1 MAALRRWSPA
11 VTAGGA
17 RNCTRHPSHGRN
29 RGWRS
34 CLARLSAR
42 PTERNIAVTHRISP
56 RYRRRA
62 SSREGPQRGAASA
75 SPDSSKGRTME
86 ITSGDTAWMLTSS
99 ALVLLMTPG
108 LALFYGGMVR
118 AKNMLAMLMMN
129 IVAMG
134 VITILW
140 IVVGAS
146 LAFSGNEAGGLIGNL
161 KLTGL
166 KDIGLGNE
174 VFSAYPIPDTVY
186 LMFQLMF
193 AIITP
198 ALIAGAVAERMKFSA
213 WVVFIVI
220 WSLVV
225 YSPMAHWVWGG
236 GFIATDVKAVDF
248 AGGLVVHINAGAAAL
263 ALVLVLG
270 PRAGWGRQII
280 RPHSLPLTILGA
292 GLLWFGWFGFN
303 SGSALG
309 SNGLAGQAFMTTHVA
324 AAVAATAWMLAEAT
338 MHGKP
343 TTLGFASGAVAGLV
357 AITPAAGF
365 VNLMGAVIIGLAAG
379 IICFLAL
386 RLKTMFKFDDS
397 LDVIAV
403 HLVGGILGA
412 LLLGILADAGVN
424 ELATGGME
432 QFGRQA
438 ISVVIAFTYSFGVT
452 FIIAK
457 VLDMTIGIRVT
468 ETAEREGLDLSLHE
482 EQAYVMAD

>member
-1 MAALRRWSPA
+1 
-11 VTAGGA
+11 
-17 RNCTRHPSHGRN
+17 
-29 RGWRS
+29 
-34 CLARLSAR
+34 
-42 PTERNIAVTHRISP
+42 
-56 RYRRRA
+56 
-62 SSREGPQRGAASA
+62 
-75 SPDSSKGRTME
+75 ME
-86 ITSGDTAWMLTSS
+86 ITSGDTAWLLTSS

-108 LALFYGGMVR
+108 LAFFYGGMVR
-118 AKNMLAMLMMN
+118 SKNMLAMLMMN

-134 VITILW
+134 VITIVW
-140 IVVGAS
+140 IAVGAS
-146 LAFSGNEAGGLIGNL
+146 LAFSGTGKFVGDLNLAGLM
-161 KLTGL
+161 
-166 KDIGLGNE
+166 DVGLGNE
-174 VFSAYPIPDTVY
+174 IFTTYPIPDTVF

-193 AIITP
+193 AIIAP
-198 ALIAGAVAERMKFSA
+198 ALIAGAVAERMKFTA

-220 WSLVV
+220 WSIVV

-236 GFIATDVKAVDF
+236 GFIATQVKAVDF

-270 PRAGWGRQII
+270 PRTGWGKQVI

-292 GLLWFGWFGFN
+292 GMLWFGWFGFN

-324 AAVAATAWMLAEAT
+324 AAVAATAWILAEAVT
-338 MHGKP
+338 HGKP

-365 VNLMGAVIIGLAAG
+365 VNLMGAVIIGLSAG
-379 IICFLAL
+379 IICFYAL

-403 HLVGGILGA
+403 HLVGGIIGA
-412 LLLGILADAGVN
+412 LLLGILADADIN
-424 ELATGGME
+424 SLATGGMD

-438 ISVVIAFTYSFGVT
+438 ISVVIAFTYSFVVT

-457 VLDMTIGIRVT
+457 VLDMVMGIRAT
-468 ETAEREGLDLSLHE
+468 EAQEREGLDLSLHE
-482 EQAYVMAD
+482 EQAYAMAD

>member
-1 MAALRRWSPA
+1 
-11 VTAGGA
+11 
-17 RNCTRHPSHGRN
+17 
-29 RGWRS
+29 
-34 CLARLSAR
+34 
-42 PTERNIAVTHRISP
+42 
-56 RYRRRA
+56 
-62 SSREGPQRGAASA
+62 
-75 SPDSSKGRTME
+75 ME

-146 LAFSGNEAGGLIGNL
+146 LAFSGNELGGFLGNL
-161 KLTGL
+161 KLAGL

-174 VFSAYPIPDTVY
+174 VFSSYPIPDTVF

-213 WVVFIVI
+213 WVAFIAI

-270 PRAGWGRQII
+270 PRTGWGRQII

-324 AAVAATAWMLAEAT
+324 AAVAATAWMLAEAMT
-338 MHGKP
+338 HGKP

-365 VNLMGAVIIGLAAG
+365 VNLLGAVIIGLAAG
-379 IICFLAL
+379 LICFFAL
-386 RLKTMFKFDDS
+386 RLKTKFKFDDS

-403 HLVGGILGA
+403 HLVGGIIGA

-457 VLDMTIGIRVT
+457 VLDMVMGIRVT

>member
-1 MAALRRWSPA
+1 
-11 VTAGGA
+11 
-17 RNCTRHPSHGRN
+17 
-29 RGWRS
+29 
-34 CLARLSAR
+34 
-42 PTERNIAVTHRISP
+42 
-56 RYRRRA
+56 
-62 SSREGPQRGAASA
+62 
-75 SPDSSKGRTME
+75 ME

-99 ALVLLMTPG
+99 ALVMLMTPG

-118 AKNMLAMLMMN
+118 SKNMLAMLMMN

-134 VITILW
+134 VITIVW

-161 KLTGL
+161 KLAGL

-213 WVVFIVI
+213 WVAFIVI

-236 GFIATDVKAVDF
+236 GFIATDIKAVDF

-270 PRAGWGRQII
+270 PRSGWGRQII

-324 AAVAATAWMLAEAT
+324 AAVAATAWMLAET
-338 MHGKP
+338 MTHGKP

-379 IICFLAL
+379 LICFFAL
-386 RLKTMFKFDDS
+386 RLKTKFKFDDS

-403 HLVGGILGA
+403 HLVGGIIGA

-424 ELATGGME
+424 ELASGGME
-432 QFGRQA
+432 QFTRQA
-438 ISVVIAFTYSFGVT
+438 ISVVIAFAYSFGAT

-457 VLDMTIGIRVT
+457 VLDKTIGIRVT